1 MYGDFE
7 AQRHWMELTNH
18 LPISQWYFY
27 DLQWWGLDYP
37 PLTAYHSWLLGK
49 MYDVLDL
56 TLCWTYSL
64 TQLRGSRIDSAWFAL
79 QTSRGFESQLLKVFM
94 RATVLLSEY
103 LTYIPATVVYVR
115 HSSQLD
121 SLSVWESSIALTA
134 ILMQPATILID
145 HAHFQ
150 YNTVMLGLVLASMSS
165 LLAGRVM
172 WASVFFVAALGFKQ
186 IALYYAPAIF
196 AYLLGVCLLP
206 KVNLPRLSGIALIT
220 ILTSIVICAPLVLG
234 AFYDAHYGMSTTP
247 DAKTAIVNPVIA
259 SIPFEIDPKSWYYP
273 ALLQL
278 SQVVHRVFPFARGL
292 FEDKVAN
299 IWCAFHTVH
308 KLHHY
313 PTAMLQRLSLSATI
327 IAILPAC
334 MTISLLPRKNLLPL
348 AFASTAWGFFLCS
361 FQVHEKSVLL
371 PLLPM
376 TLLLSTKDGL
386 SAQVRAWVGWANMVA
401 SWTLFPLLKRDE
413 LRVPYAVL
421 TLLWA
426 YLLGLPPVSFSL
438 YLGQHTDRAGLGTPT
453 KVIHL
458 GFYAAMIGWH
468 ILEAFVETPKG
479 KPDLWLV
486 LNVLIGAVGFG
497 LCYLWCTWRLID
509 KSGVMQGY
517 TVSVP
522 APEAGRKKRQ

>member
-1 MYGDFE
+1 
-7 AQRHWMELTNH
+7 
-18 LPISQWYFY
+18 
-27 DLQWWGLDYP
+27 
-37 PLTAYHSWLLGK
+37 
-49 MYDVLDL
+49 
-56 TLCWTYSL
+56 
-64 TQLRGSRIDSAWFAL
+64 
-79 QTSRGFESQLLKVFM
+79 M
-94 RATVLLSEY
+94 RATVLISEY
-103 LTYIPATVVYVR
+103 LTYIPAAVVYVR
-115 HSSQLD
+115 HSSQLG
-121 SLSVWESSIALTA
+121 SLSVWESSVALTA

-165 LLAGRVM
+165 LLAGRVL

-186 IALYYAPAIF
+186 MALYYAPAIF

-206 KVNLPRLSGIALIT
+206 RINLPRFIGIALTT
-220 ILTSIVICAPLVLG
+220 ILSIAVIYAPLALG
-234 AFYDAHYGMSTTP
+234 AIYDAHYGIPTNPEGKTTN
-247 DAKTAIVNPVIA
+247 VNPVIA
-259 SIPFEIDPKSWYYP
+259 AIPFNIDPKAWYYP
-273 ALLQL
+273 VFLQL
-278 SQVVHRVFPFARGL
+278 TQVVHRIFPFARGL

-327 IAILPAC
+327 ITILPAC
-334 MTISLLPRKNLLPL
+334 MTISLFPRKDVLPL
-348 AFASTAWGFFLCS
+348 ALASTAFGFFLCS

-386 SAQVRAWVGWANMVA
+386 SAQVRAWVGWANMLA

-438 YLGQHTDRAGLGTPT
+438 YLGHHTDRPGLEIPA

-458 GFYAAMIGWH
+458 GFYAAMIVWH
-468 ILEAFVETPKG
+468 MLEAFVETPKG
-479 KPDLWLV
+479 KPDLWVV
-486 LNVLIGAVGFG
+486 LNVLIGAAGFG
-497 LCYLWCTWRLID
+497 LCYLWCTWRLIEQ
-509 KSGVMQGY
+509 SGVMQGY
-517 TVSVP
+517 TVGVP